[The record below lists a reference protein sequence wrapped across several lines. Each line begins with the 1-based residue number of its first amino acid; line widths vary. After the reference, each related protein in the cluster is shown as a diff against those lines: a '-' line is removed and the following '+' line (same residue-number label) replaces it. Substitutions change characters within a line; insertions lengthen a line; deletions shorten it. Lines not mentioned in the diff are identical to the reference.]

1 MITNYARE
9 RSVGE
14 VWIDTIDGAKVI
26 TVAGNGCKGCAF
38 ATSAGGACPGAV
50 YDRHPCSSDDRKDG
64 REVSP
69 KEEIHSLGDSHHPVT
84 TIVENAKYQITD
96 SKGQEYHFFKSSR

>member
-1 MITNYARE
+1 MITNYAQE
-9 RSVGE
+9 RAVGE

-26 TVAGNGCKGCAF
+26 TVAGTGCKGCAF

-64 REVSP
+64 REVYFKLLHYVP
-69 KEEIHSLGDSHHPVT
+69 EAKAPPLRMVALGSVSFSH
-84 TIVENAKYQITD
+84 
-96 SKGQEYHFFKSSR
+96 